1 MCCFVS
7 ELFFFGQETVK
18 IISCDFEV
26 RVDLDGLTKMSDSL
40 IKFSLPEKR

>member
-1 MCCFVS
+1 LCALIS
-7 ELFFFGQETVK
+7 ELFFFGQEMVK
-18 IISCDFEV
+18 IISCDFVV